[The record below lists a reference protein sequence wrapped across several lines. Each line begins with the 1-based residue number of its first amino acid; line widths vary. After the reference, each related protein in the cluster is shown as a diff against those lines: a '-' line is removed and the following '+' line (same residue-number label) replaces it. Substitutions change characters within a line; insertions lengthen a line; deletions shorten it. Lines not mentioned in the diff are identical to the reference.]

1 MAALLLHQVTAPQ
14 TTTRVTIRI
23 AATLRVARLT
33 HAVCQYAGDA
43 HQVGRAVGAVAKRA
57 TKMRSATIRARNR
70 DRALHGHDQDLG
82 HALDRVLE
90 AERTQGRERRRIHAP
105 DPGPGLDRPPLHAA
119 AILPEDQAPDR
130 LPLAE
135 RVQLAPTT
143 ANDCR

>member
-14 TTTRVTIRI
+14 TRTRVTIRI

-70 DRALHGHDQDLG
+70 DRALHGH
-82 HALDRVLE
+82 APDRVLE
-90 AERTQGRERRRIHAP
+90 AERTHGRERRRIHAP
-105 DPGPGLDRPPLHAA
+105 DLGPGLDRPLLHAA